1 MKNPV
6 LTACKSQHYTFAEIM
21 MVVAIFIIIL
31 AMIMTAWMSSG
42 NKVRLNNAAR
52 LVSAQLNMARS
63 MAIKERKNIEV
74 VFKGGPDYKML
85 VKAEDVSENDAPKDN
100 WIALPGGTVFTTTK
114 PGTSTQTAAWNSGTK
129 VVFTKDGSV
138 ESGSIE
144 DFYVAVGN
152 QTNRKVSANQPYY
165 TININNF
172 SGRITLQ
179 YKEDD

>member
-114 PGTSTQTAAWNSGTK
+114 PGTSTCATILAPCSRPALPSGIRSRICAPNTAMP
-129 VVFTKDGSV
+129 D
-138 ESGSIE
+138 
-144 DFYVAVGN
+144 
-152 QTNRKVSANQPYY
+152 R
-165 TININNF
+165 
-172 SGRITLQ
+172 
-179 YKEDD
+179 